1 MAFNSYTSFAVWAS
15 KAVRGTKSF
24 AGSAE
29 VPGVNDAYELEG
41 WNLKLKLIR
50 KILLTREPEVAEYP
64 TAVRLG
70 NTRFLATSTTLFRK
84 GKIVVLHYR
93 F

>member
-1 MAFNSYTSFAVWAS
+1 METGGELLDGLTSA
-15 KAVRGTKSF
+15 GTQ
-24 AGSAE
+24 GS
-29 VPGVNDAYELEG
+29 G
-41 WNLKLKLIR
+41 

-84 GKIVVLHYR
+84 GAIVLHYR